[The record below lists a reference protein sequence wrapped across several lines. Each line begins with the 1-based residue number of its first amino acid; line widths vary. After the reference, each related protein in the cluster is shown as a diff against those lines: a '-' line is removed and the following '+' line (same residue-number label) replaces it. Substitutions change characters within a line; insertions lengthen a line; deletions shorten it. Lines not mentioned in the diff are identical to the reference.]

1 MDPVTQTLGDDG
13 VLLIALN
20 RPDRRN
26 AIDDAMTE
34 ALRAAFERAASDAAV
49 RAVILTGE
57 GKAFSAGGDLSRF
70 ERDWDPREFR
80 HESHKLT
87 QLISAVER
95 LEKPTVAAINGVAT
109 GAGTQLALVC
119 DVRLM
124 APGARFVYREGRLG
138 IIPSHG
144 GVTRLVKLIGLA
156 RARDV
161 ILGGE
166 EVSAEAA
173 LAHGLVTALA
183 DDVVAAARERVALML
198 ERSPQA
204 YAAAKRLLWLA
215 AKRGPGERD
224 GRRGARAERAHR
236 HARAQ
241 GGGMATIIELDGKAP
256 QIAADAYVAPTAVLI
271 GDVTVAAGASI
282 WFGAVLRGDNSA
294 IVIGEGSNVQD
305 NCVIH
310 CAEDLPT
317 IVGANVTIGH
327 MAMLEGCEIEDG
339 TLIGMGA
346 IVLQRARVGSGSLV
360 AAGAVVGEGVEI
372 PPGVLAAG
380 VPARVK
386 KEIAGESQRWV
397 QTAALEYQSK
407 RLRYQAIT

>member
-34 ALRAAFERAASDAAV
+34 ALRAAFERAASEAAV

-80 HESHKLT
+80 HDSHKLT

-173 LAHGLVTALA
+173 LAHGMVTALA

-215 AKRGPGERD
+215 ANVDLESGMV
-224 GRRGARAERAHR
+224 AEGL
-236 HARAQ
+236 AQ
-241 GGGMATIIELDGKAP
+241 SA
-256 QIAADAYVAPTAVLI
+256 LI
-271 GDVTVAAGASI
+271 GTPEHKE
-282 WFGAVLRGDNSA
+282 AVWRRS
-294 IVIGEGSNVQD
+294 S
-305 NCVIH
+305 
-310 CAEDLPT
+310 
-317 IVGANVTIGH
+317 
-327 MAMLEGCEIEDG
+327 
-339 TLIGMGA
+339 
-346 IVLQRARVGSGSLV
+346 S
-360 AAGAVVGEGVEI
+360 
-372 PPGVLAAG
+372 
-380 VPARVK
+380 
-386 KEIAGESQRWV
+386 
-397 QTAALEYQSK
+397 
-407 RLRYQAIT
+407 

>member
-1 MDPVTQTLGDDG
+1 VDLVTQTLSGDG

-26 AIDDAMTE
+26 AIDDAMAA
-34 ALRAAFERAASDAAV
+34 ALRDAFERAAGDAAV

-70 ERDWDPREFR
+70 EREWDPREFR
-80 HESHKLT
+80 HESHRLT
-87 QLISAVER
+87 QLISLVER

-124 APGARFVYREGRLG
+124 APSARFVYREGRLG

-166 EVSAEAA
+166 EVSATEA
-173 LAHGLVTALA
+173 LAHGMITAVA
-183 DDVVAAARERVALML
+183 DDVVGAARERVAVML

-215 AKRGPGERD
+215 ASVDLESGMV
-224 GRRGARAERAHR
+224 AEGL
-236 HARAQ
+236 AQ
-241 GGGMATIIELDGKAP
+241 SA
-256 QIAADAYVAPTAVLI
+256 LI
-271 GDVTVAAGASI
+271 GTPEHKE
-282 WFGAVLRGDNSA
+282 AVWRRS
-294 IVIGEGSNVQD
+294 S
-305 NCVIH
+305 
-310 CAEDLPT
+310 
-317 IVGANVTIGH
+317 
-327 MAMLEGCEIEDG
+327 
-339 TLIGMGA
+339 
-346 IVLQRARVGSGSLV
+346 S
-360 AAGAVVGEGVEI
+360 
-372 PPGVLAAG
+372 
-380 VPARVK
+380 
-386 KEIAGESQRWV
+386 
-397 QTAALEYQSK
+397 
-407 RLRYQAIT
+407 

>member
-1 MDPVTQTLGDDG
+1 MDLVTQTLGDDG

-20 RPDRRN
+20 RPDHRN

-34 ALRAAFERAASDAAV
+34 ALRAALERAASEAAV

-80 HESHKLT
+80 HDSHRLT

-124 APGARFVYREGRLG
+124 APSARFIYREGRLG

-166 EVSAEAA
+166 EVSAEEA
-173 LAHGLVTALA
+173 LAHGMVTALA
-183 DDVVAAARERVALML
+183 DDVVAAARERVAVML

-215 AKRGPGERD
+215 ANVDLESGMV
-224 GRRGARAERAHR
+224 AEGL
-236 HARAQ
+236 AQ
-241 GGGMATIIELDGKAP
+241 SA
-256 QIAADAYVAPTAVLI
+256 LI
-271 GDVTVAAGASI
+271 GTPEHKE
-282 WFGAVLRGDNSA
+282 AVWRRS
-294 IVIGEGSNVQD
+294 S
-305 NCVIH
+305 
-310 CAEDLPT
+310 
-317 IVGANVTIGH
+317 
-327 MAMLEGCEIEDG
+327 
-339 TLIGMGA
+339 
-346 IVLQRARVGSGSLV
+346 S
-360 AAGAVVGEGVEI
+360 
-372 PPGVLAAG
+372 
-380 VPARVK
+380 
-386 KEIAGESQRWV
+386 
-397 QTAALEYQSK
+397 
-407 RLRYQAIT
+407 